1 LQRAAIFVPGEESLS
16 TLEGKTVLVSGGSRG
31 IGSEIVRALAAAK
44 AHVAFTYQQGEAAA
58 ESLVKELTHA
68 GSKVIALRCDSRDL
82 KAARSTVEQV
92 SKTLGP
98 ISGLVNNAGITRDK
112 PFVMMSEEEWK
123 DVIDTDLTGVFNFCR
138 AVVFSMMK
146 KKTGKIV
153 NIGSVSGII
162 GNRGQ
167 VNYSAAKA
175 GVVGLTK
182 ALAKETAA
190 YGITVNVVAPG
201 YIDTEMVRRLPEE
214 TLKEAIGYIPAGR
227 LGTSREVASLVRYL
241 LTDDANYITGQVFTI
256 AGGLA
261 I

>member
-1 LQRAAIFVPGEESLS
+1 L
-16 TLEGKTVLVSGGSRG
+16 TLEGKTILVSGGSRG
-31 IGSEIVRALAAAK
+31 IGAEIVRYVAAAK
-44 AHVAFTYQQGEAAA
+44 AQVAFTYQQSEAAA
-58 ESLVKELTHA
+58 ESLVKELSNT
-68 GSKVIALRCDSRDL
+68 GSKVIAIRCDSRDL
-82 KAARSTVEQV
+82 KAARAAAEQV
-92 SKTLGP
+92 TKTLGP

-146 KKTGKIV
+146 KKAGKIV

-175 GVVGLTK
+175 GVIGLTK
-182 ALAKETAA
+182 ALAKETAP

-227 LGTSREVASLVRYL
+227 LGTSAEVASLVRYL
-241 LTDDANYITGQVFTI
+241 LTDEASYVTGQVFTI

>member
-1 LQRAAIFVPGEESLS
+1 LT
-16 TLEGKTVLVSGGSRG
+16 TLEGRTVLVAGGSRG
-31 IGSEIVRALAAAK
+31 IGAEIVRSLAATK
-44 AHVAFTYQQGEAAA
+44 AQIAFTYQQSEAAA
-58 ESLVKELTHA
+58 HTLVKELSGA
-68 GSKVIALRCDSRDL
+68 GSRVIAFRCDSRDL
-82 KAARSTVEQV
+82 KAVRSTVEQV
-92 SKTLGP
+92 TKTLGP

-112 PFVMMSEEEWK
+112 PFFMMTEEEWK

-146 KKTGKIV
+146 RKAGKIV

-175 GVVGLTK
+175 GVIGLTK
-182 ALAKETAA
+182 ALAKETAQ

-201 YIDTEMVRRLPEE
+201 YIDTDMVRSLSEE
-214 TLKEAIGYIPAGR
+214 TLDTAISNIPAGR
-227 LGTSREVASLVRYL
+227 LGTSQEVASLVRYL
-241 LTDDANYITGQVFTI
+241 LTDDAAYITGQAFTI

>member
-1 LQRAAIFVPGEESLS
+1 M

-31 IGSEIVRALAAAK
+31 IGAEIVRAVAAAK
-44 AHVAFTYQQGEAAA
+44 GKVAFTYQQSEAAA
-58 ESLVKELTHA
+58 QALARELSDA
-68 GSKVIALRCDSRDL
+68 GSQVIAVRCDSRDL
-82 KAARSTVEQV
+82 KAARATVEQV
-92 SKTLGP
+92 TKSLGS

-146 KKTGKIV
+146 KKAGKIV

-175 GVVGLTK
+175 GVIGLTK
-182 ALAKETAA
+182 ALAKETAQ
-190 YGITVNVVAPG
+190 YGITVNVIAPG
-201 YIDTEMVRRLPEE
+201 YIDTDMVRRLHEE
-214 TLKEAIGYIPAGR
+214 TLNEAIGYIPAGR
-227 LGTSREVASLVRYL
+227 LGTAQEVASLVCYL
-241 LTDDANYITGQVFTI
+241 LTDDASYITGQVFTI

>member
-1 LQRAAIFVPGEESLS
+1 MS
-16 TLEGKTVLVSGGSRG
+16 LEGKTILVTGGSRG
-31 IGSEIVRALAAAK
+31 IGAEIVRSLAAAK
-44 AHVAFTYQQGEAAA
+44 AQVAFTYQQNEAAA
-58 ESLVKELTHA
+58 VALANGLTHE
-68 GSKVIALRCDSRDL
+68 GSKVIAIRCDSRDL
-82 KAARSTVEQV
+82 KAARATVEQV

-123 DVIDTDLTGVFNFCR
+123 EVIDTDLTGVFNFCR
-138 AVVFSMMK
+138 AVVFSMIK

-162 GNRGQ
+162 GNKGQ

-175 GVVGLTK
+175 GVIGLTK
-182 ALAKETAA
+182 ALAKETAS

-201 YIDTEMVRRLPEE
+201 YIDTEMVRSLPEE
-214 TLKEAIGYIPAGR
+214 TLKQAIGYIPAGR
-227 LGTSREVASLVRYL
+227 LGTSQEVASLVRYL
-241 LTDDANYITGQVFTI
+241 LTDDASYITGQVFTV

>member
-1 LQRAAIFVPGEESLS
+1 LT
-16 TLEGKTVLVSGGSRG
+16 TLKGKIVLVAGGSRG
-31 IGSEIVRALAAAK
+31 IGAEIVRAVAGAGAQ
-44 AHVAFTYQQGEAAA
+44 VAFTYQHNEAAA
-58 ESLVKELTHA
+58 ASLVNELTSA
-68 GSKVIALRCDSRDL
+68 GSEVIAMRCDSRDL
-82 KAARSTVEQV
+82 KAARSTVEHV
-92 SKTLGP
+92 VKTLGP

-146 KKTGKIV
+146 KKAGKIV

-175 GVVGLTK
+175 GVIGLTK
-182 ALAKETAA
+182 ALAKETAS

-201 YIDTEMVRRLPEE
+201 YIDTEMVRRLSEE

-227 LGTSREVASLVRYL
+227 LGTSQEVASLVRYL
-241 LTDDANYITGQVFTI
+241 LTDDASYITGQVFTI

>member
-1 LQRAAIFVPGEESLS
+1 MLA
-16 TLEGKTVLVSGGSRG
+16 GKTILVSGGSRG
-31 IGSEIVRALAAAK
+31 IGAEIVRYLAAAK
-44 AHVAFTYQQGEAAA
+44 AQVAFTYQESEAAA
-58 ESLVKELTHA
+58 EALVKELAET
-68 GSKVIALRCDSRDL
+68 GSKVIAIRCDSRDL
-82 KAARSTVEQV
+82 KAARATVEQV
-92 SKTLGP
+92 TKTLGP

-123 DVIDTDLTGVFNFCR
+123 EVIDTDLTGVFNFCR
-138 AVVFSMMK
+138 AVVFFMMK
-146 KKTGKIV
+146 KKAGKIV

-175 GVVGLTK
+175 GIIGLTK
-182 ALAKETAA
+182 ALAKETAS
-190 YGITVNVVAPG
+190 YGITINVVAPG

-214 TLKEAIGYIPAGR
+214 TLKEAIGYIPTGR
-227 LGTSREVASLVRYL
+227 LGTSQEVASLVRYL
-241 LTDDANYITGQVFTI
+241 LTDEAGYITGQVFTI